1 MHGQWLR
8 TSVGLASMPSSP
20 PELTAI
26 QGNCVLPEMNFLPS
40 GRMVLIKETELPCR
54 ETAVHLID
62 LSLQNICTLKPL
74 MECKGQ
80 TNEEG
85 SKEPYPKTSPF
96 WTFL

>member
-20 PELTAI
+20 PELTAT
-26 QGNCVLPEMNFLPS
+26 QGNCVLPEMNFLPY
-40 GRMVLIKETELPCR
+40 GRMLLRKETKLPCG
-54 ETAVHLID
+54 ETAVRLIN
-62 LSLQNICTLKPL
+62 LSLQNILTLKPL

-85 SKEPYPKTSPF
+85 SGEPYPNTSPF